1 MINFKINITCKLFF
15 LYVIFIQIFLNT
27 PLYPGEIISISE
39 QISAERIGKY
49 LDYYEDANFESN
61 AKEIFEGKEDSK
73 FKNNTEQILNL
84 GFNKGQFW
92 LRFSILN
99 NSIYENNFLVE
110 YEFAGIDEL
119 EFYSQEINKNITSSL
134 TGDHLPF
141 SSRMIPHKNFI
152 FPIKI
157 PPGETRTYLIRL
169 KTETTIM
176 APINIWN
183 YKDLYLRD
191 YRLLF
196 IFGCF
201 FGVCTILGLFH
212 HLLYYSFK
220 DKTFFYYSFKIA
232 SIVIYLSGYYGFT
245 FQYIIPDFPKINTY
259 VILYSALFV
268 MIFGNKFYIEFLGI
282 KPDYKKILNILNIFF
297 YSLLITLIFI
307 PFLGFT
313 NSIKVISFYVIVW
326 NIITLF
332 TALFMIFQGNLYAKF
347 YFISGIIFL
356 IFVGSNVMS
365 NFNLIPRNTLTMYG
379 FIVNFSIEV
388 IFFSLALSIRLKMI
402 KNEKVEIEK
411 KSGEFKEK
419 LNSIQMEIETAS
431 RIHRT
436 ILPSETPNIEGLD
449 IYAVY
454 IPSNTIG
461 GDYYDFHQKDNKL
474 GVFIADVTGHGIP
487 ASLFASSVKYCF
499 SKGIKYFVE
508 PNRLLSYMNS
518 SLYQK
523 LGNQLLTASFILID
537 PTTKI
542 ISYASCGHPPL
553 LIWKSKEN
561 SMLEIKPKGAMIGV
575 HAETN
580 IEKVTLKVESG
591 DRILLYTD
599 GLTECSN
606 PEGVEY
612 GDGSLAEFFKKAR
625 GIRAKNT
632 SNLLLKDLSKFS
644 GAKVRYQDDITYI
657 LIDIL

>member
-1 MINFKINITCKLFF
+1 MFSFLTKIYYNIFF
-15 LYVIFIQIFLNT
+15 IYFIFLFIFQST
-27 PLYPGEIISISE
+27 SLYPGEIISISD

-49 LDYYEDANFESN
+49 LDYYEDINYESS
-61 AKEIFEGKEDSK
+61 AKEIFEGKRDSK
-73 FKNNTEQILNL
+73 FKNSSEQILNL
-84 GFNKGQFW
+84 GFTESQLW
-92 LRFSILN
+92 LRFSIQN
-99 NSIYENNFLVE
+99 NSINENNFLVE
-110 YEFAGIDEL
+110 YEFAGIDDL
-119 EFYSQEINKNITSSL
+119 EFYSQEVDNSITSYL

-141 SSRMIPHKNFI
+141 SSRVIPHKNFI

-157 PPGETRTYLIRL
+157 TPGETRTFLIRL
-169 KTETTIM
+169 KSQTTIM

-191 YRLLF
+191 YKLLF

-232 SIVIYLSGYYGFT
+232 SFVIFLSGYYGFT

-259 VILYSALFV
+259 LMLYSAIFV
-268 MIFGNKFYIEFLGI
+268 MIFGNKFSIEFLGI
-282 KPDYKKILNILNIFF
+282 KPNYKKILNILNIFL
-297 YSLLITLIFI
+297 YILLITLIFI

-313 NSIKVISFYVIVW
+313 KSILIISIYIILW
-326 NIITLF
+326 NTTTLLI
-332 TALFMIFQGNLYAKF
+332 ALFMVFIGNLYAKF
-347 YFISGIIFL
+347 YLISGIIFS
-356 IFVGSNVMS
+356 IFVGSNVLS
-365 NFNLIPRNTLTMYG
+365 NYNIIPRNTFTMYG
-379 FIVNFSIEV
+379 FIINFFMEV
-388 IFFSLALSIRLKMI
+388 ILFSLALSIRLQML
-402 KNEKVEIEK
+402 KNEKVEIER

-419 LNSIQMEIETAS
+419 LNSIQLEIETAS

-436 ILPSETPNIEGLD
+436 ILPSETPNVEGLD

-461 GDYYDFHQKDNKL
+461 GDYYDFCQKDNKF

-499 SKGIKYFVE
+499 SKGIKYFIE

-523 LGNQLLTASFILID
+523 LGNQLLTASFVLID
-537 PTTKI
+537 PITKI

-561 SMLEIKPKGAMIGV
+561 SLVELKPKGAMIGV

-580 IEKVTLKVESG
+580 IEKVSLQLESG

-612 GDGSLAEFFKKAR
+612 GNGSLAEFFKKVK
-625 GIRAKNT
+625 GLRAKNT
-632 SNLLLKDLSKFS
+632 SNLLLKDLSKFT